1 MPGQE
6 YIDETLF
13 IGDSNTYRMISYGF
27 TSLENDIGVV
37 SMGIQMV
44 TTKPC
49 VYFKGYA
56 NPVTIPEAVKIMQP
70 RRIIMTFG
78 TNNTIG
84 WSTET
89 FIDSYR
95 TALEAIHDA
104 YPYADIIINS
114 IPPVH
119 QYRDNPDI
127 TMQTIDKFNLG
138 LVELAEEM
146 GVQIPQYRRGAQGR
160 KDRLC
165 PVGIHHQRRHPS
177 EEGRL

>member
-1 MPGQE
+1 
-6 YIDETLF
+6 
-13 IGDSNTYRMISYGF
+13 
-27 TSLENDIGVV
+27 
-37 SMGIQMV
+37 MV

-104 YPYADIIINS
+104 TPYADIIINS

-146 GVQIPQYRRGAQGR
+146 GFKFLNTAEELKDEKTGFAQWEYTISDGN
-160 KDRLC
+160 
-165 PVGIHHQRRHPS
+165 PS